1 MMAYEFYRHVAS
13 SEEIERIKAV
23 FNENLISYE
32 IDSPNTI
39 IDESII
45 GKGLLP
51 KFTIKLKEEDFQKAN
66 ILLEKNIADTFD
78 LHNDFT
84 HFNDFT
90 IEELLEIINK
100 SDEWSIESVVA
111 SKRIL
116 ESRGVQISDEEI
128 LALKEERN
136 EGIRQGKQASSIV
149 QIGYFLAIF
158 LGLYLGTIFIVA
170 GIAMGYY
177 YSFGKSSDMFGQ
189 KYFVYNERSRRN
201 GNFIFFGGIIGLI
214 LQIYLLFTLI

>member
-1 MMAYEFYRHVAS
+1 MTYEFYRHVAS
-13 SEEIERIKAV
+13 SEEIDRIKAV

-66 ILLEKNIADTFD
+66 ILLEKNIADNFD

-90 IEELLEIINK
+90 NEELLEIINK

-116 ESRGVQISDEEI
+116 ESRGVQITEDEI

-136 EGIRQGKQASSIV
+136 VEIRQGKQASSIV

-177 YSFGKSSDMFGQ
+177 YSFGKSTDMFGQ

-201 GNFIFFGGIIGLI
+201 GNFIFYGGIIGLVI
-214 LQIYLLFTLI
+214 QIYLLFSLI